1 VVVKSFFERRKTQNM
16 FDLGENGPGHLLMQ
30 TGRVPLGH
38 FDVQCNRIREMHGL
52 HGPYD
57 VGRAL
62 VLLASTPEFSNIF
75 IQAAYG
81 LLI

>member
-1 VVVKSFFERRKTQNM
+1 MVVKSFFEHRKTQNI
-16 FDLGENGPGHLLMQ
+16 FDLGEIGTGHLLMQ
-30 TGRVPLGH
+30 TDLVLLGH
-38 FDVQCNRIREMHGL
+38 FDVQCSRIREMHGL

-62 VLLASTPEFSNIF
+62 VLLASTPEISKN

-81 LLI
+81 LLM